1 MNGGT
6 VYVSGSADNRNAAVD
21 MNGEALVNGGI
32 LLAAGAQGMTEP
44 LSDSSA
50 QNIITVYYEAQL
62 PAGTAVTVTNA
73 GGEELVSWTV
83 PKEFNMLQIS
93 AEGIRDGDTVTVKA
107 GGEEKKITVTGINT
121 YEGTRTG
128 GFGGHGGRG
137 GFGGGQ
143 RPEGFDGQR
152 PEGFG
157 GRGMRGERPEGF
169 EGMGGQR
176 PEGMTP

>member
-1 MNGGT
+1 
-6 VYVSGSADNRNAAVD
+6 
-21 MNGEALVNGGI
+21 
-32 LLAAGAQGMTEP
+32 MTEP

-62 PAGTAVTVTNA
+62 PEGTEVSVVSA

-83 PKEFNMLQIS
+83 PKAFDMLQIS
-93 AEGIRDGDTVTVKA
+93 AEGIRDGDEITVKT
-107 GGEEKKITVTGINT
+107 GDEEKKITVTGINT
-121 YEGTRTG
+121 YEGTRSG
-128 GFGGHGGRG
+128 GFGGHGGMG
-137 GFGGGQ
+137 GFGGQ

-169 EGMGGQR
+169 EGMDGQR